1 MIINSIN
8 LSTVQRDSP
17 MARSPHSTDKIK
29 IRYHNSKSLSKS
41 GFNTPSPVVNGKS
54 SQKQV
59 RDLGVIKEKVKKK
72 VKEEKKGK
80 EKTRPKEETKP
91 KELKESKQSKNKKK
105 TNFSTCLKELKP
117 VNL

>member
-8 LSTVQRDSP
+8 LSTMQRDSP

-54 SQKQV
+54 SQK
-59 RDLGVIKEKVKKK
+59 
-72 VKEEKKGK
+72 
-80 EKTRPKEETKP
+80 
-91 KELKESKQSKNKKK
+91 
-105 TNFSTCLKELKP
+105 
-117 VNL
+117 